1 MHGGII
7 TGVGLPERS
16 FPVSRPGYSAVE
28 SGFNEHSGHVKVH
41 LVDVSISI
49 ISLTLF
55 IHSLGPLTIM

>member
-49 ISLTLF
+49 ISLTLWNY
-55 IHSLGPLTIM
+55 S